1 MDIREVMTTSP
12 RWCLPSDS
20 ASKAARIMKDID
32 AGLIPVVENAENRRL
47 VGVVTDRDLC
57 LEVIAESRNPDTVPV
72 KDAMTRTLICCLPED
87 EMQKALDLMRENQ
100 VRRIP
105 VVDQQGTLQGI
116 VSMADVLH
124 RADVSSKETHE
135 TLKKVSEPS
144 DISSQP
150 RAQQSK
156 VAMH

>member
-32 AGLIPVVENAENRRL
+32 AGLIPVVENAESRRL

-87 EMQKALDLMRENQ
+87 EMQKALELMGENQ

>member
-32 AGLIPVVENAENRRL
+32 AGLIPVVENAESRRL

-87 EMQKALDLMRENQ
+87 QMQKALDLMRENQ

>member
-32 AGLIPVVENAENRRL
+32 AGLIPVVENAESRRL

-116 VSMADVLH
+116 VSMADFLH
-124 RADVSSKETHE
+124 RADVPSKETHE

-156 VAMH
+156 VATY

>member
-32 AGLIPVVENAENRRL
+32 AGLIPVVENAESRRL